1 MKQILLF
8 TAILLSFLPV
18 KAQNIA
24 GYQKLRGTVMATA
37 PDDDYAR
44 HKYNAF
50 DTNEGTSFMARDVNG
65 WVGLDLVGQYAI
77 SKIRIYPMP
86 DRNQQLVGSKIQG
99 ADNPEFNNP
108 VTLFTVTEAPA
119 AGQYVT
125 YDISN
130 APTFRYVR
138 CVNPD
143 HRCSI
148 AELEFYAGE
157 NAQTVNYPQ
166 LTNLPT
172 IYLET
177 KGTFDFVDKEL
188 YVVANVAVSK
198 EGAVS
203 VYPAQVR
210 GRGNSTW
217 DFMEKKPFRIKFD
230 SKQNFLGMPAK
241 AKSWTLIALA
251 VDKTMLRNGLAFEIS
266 KSLGFEFTPNRVMVD
281 VVLDG
286 FYYGTYMASDHIEI
300 DANRININKI
310 NEMTEAEVNEVNIT
324 GGYHLEIDAY
334 ADQEPVHF
342 KSPRGLPF
350 TVKSPD
356 EGTAVP
362 LQKAYIENHI
372 AQTENLLF
380 QNTDEALEKYIDIES
395 AVKYYLHSELTG
407 NCDAYWCIPCYKKRG
422 DDKLYF
428 GPVWDY
434 DQAFLTNERVPR
446 YAETLS
452 MQHGVAQFWFR
463 EIMQTDTAQTVLI
476 RLWRQLKNNNLKQHL
491 LDFLDENSVYLQ
503 QAQALN
509 YQRWNSLSR
518 KVWFEDALF
527 NTYDE
532 YIDFVQQ
539 FIDDRFR
546 WFDDIAQERK
556 ALLPASAPGNP
567 MQTWKYTLDTPVS
580 DWFAAGFNDSGW
592 QSGNAPFGT
601 EQNLQNTDWNT
612 NQIFIRTQFNVN
624 SEDIK
629 DLNKASFRVFHDEDC
644 QIYLNGTL
652 ALERSGYLTEYQYF
666 DFDKN
671 LLQAGLNTIAVKC
684 TQTSGGQ
691 LIDVGVYVTPEV
703 IIDAL
708 ETKVADGN
716 CAWFVRDG
724 VLHLSRIHPGS
735 SVQLYSI
742 DGKLLKQQNAN
753 GSELQFNLSGR
764 GIYLIRIQGKTTKIV
779 Y

>member
-1 MKQILLF
+1 MKHTLIFAVFFLL
-8 TAILLSFLPV
+8 LLPA
-18 KAQNIA
+18 KAQDLT
-24 GYQKLRGTVMATA
+24 GYQKLRGTVMATV
-37 PDDDYAR
+37 PDDDYTR

-50 DTNEGTSFMARDVNG
+50 DTNEGTAFMAKEVNG

-86 DRNQQLVGSKIQG
+86 DRNQLLVGSKIQG

-108 VTLFTVTEAPA
+108 VTLFTVTGAPA

-130 APTFRYVR
+130 AQTFRYVR

-148 AELEFYAGE
+148 AELEFYTGDH
-157 NAQTVNYPQ
+157 AQTVNYPQ

-177 KGTFDFVDKEL
+177 KGAFDFVDKEL

-198 EGAVS
+198 AGAVS

-217 DFMEKKPFRIKFD
+217 QFMEKKPFRIKFD

-266 KSLGFEFTPNRVMVD
+266 KSLGFAFTPNRVMVD

-300 DANRININKI
+300 DLNRINIDKI
-310 NEMTEAEVNEVNIT
+310 NEMAEADVNDVNIT

-342 KSPRGLPF
+342 NTPRGLPF

-356 EGTAVP
+356 EGSAAP

-380 QNTDEALEKYIDIES
+380 KDTEEALEKYIDLES

-407 NCDAYWCIPCYKKRG
+407 NCDSYWCIPCYKKRG

-463 EIMQTDTAQTVLI
+463 EIMQTDTAQTVLR
-476 RLWRQLKNNNLKQHL
+476 RLWKETKSNNLKQHL
-491 LDFLDENSVYLQ
+491 LDFLDENAGQLQ
-503 QAQALN
+503 QAQTLN
-509 YQRWNSLSR
+509 FQRWNSLSR

-527 NTYDE
+527 NTYE
-532 YIDFVQQ
+532 ENIDFVKQ
-539 FIDDRFR
+539 FIDDRFN
-546 WFDDIAQERK
+546 WFDGIVQERIPI
-556 ALLPASAPGNP
+556 LSVSTPENEP
-567 MQTWKYTLDTPVS
+567 QEWRYTLDTPVG
-580 DWFAAGFNDSGW
+580 DWFAVDFMDRSW
-592 QSGNAPFGT
+592 QVGNAPFGT
-601 EQNLQNTDWNT
+601 ERNLQNTDWTT
-612 NQIFIRTQFNVN
+612 NQIYIRKRFNID
-624 SEDIK
+624 SADISN
-629 DLNKASFRVFHDEDC
+629 LIKASFRIFHDEDC

-666 DFDKN
+666 DFDKD
-671 LLQAGLNTIAVKC
+671 LLLEGMNTIAVKC
-684 TQTSGGQ
+684 TQTGGGQ
-691 LIDVGVYVTPEV
+691 LIDVGVYVTPEM

-708 ETKVADGN
+708 EPQPADGN
-716 CAWFVRDG
+716 CTWLVRDG
-724 VLHLSRIHPGS
+724 RLHLSRINPGS

-742 DGKLLKQQNAN
+742 DGKLLKQQKAN
-753 GSELQFNLSGR
+753 STELQFNLSGR